1 MIRMG
6 KRHTIAAGTR
16 ALAVALLVLWG
27 ALVALHSSTPSAL
40 AHHWAPSWNRGGT
53 HNLYLAFNDNNTQ
66 YSAAVRDGVGRYTQ
80 NPNMPI
86 IFNLQSNYSMSNFD
100 FSDNPGLPSNTLG
113 RTHNSTTAG
122 SDNVCA
128 QGTITY
134 VWIEL
139 NPNGLGSDWSKQLWT
154 VMHEA
159 GHGIA
164 LGHSE
169 ANDCGINGGYPSVGY
184 GGSIMYSGYPALY
197 RSRCCACTM
206 SRMLTTS
213 TPS

>member
-1 MIRMG
+1 MRRVSHTPPPARLESYPDSTRAWHRRP
-6 KRHTIAAGTR
+6 RHTGGPQGSTTAGARGDAHQPGAAGR
-16 ALAVALLVLWG
+16 GERRGLAQHGEA
-27 ALVALHSSTPSAL
+27 S
-40 AHHWAPSWNRGGT
+40 
-53 HNLYLAFNDNNTQ
+53 
-66 YSAAVRDGVGRYTQ
+66 
-80 NPNMPI
+80 
-86 IFNLQSNYSMSNFD
+86 
-100 FSDNPGLPSNTLG
+100 PGLPSNTLG

-164 LGHSE
+164 LGHSD

-184 GGSIMYSGYPALY
+184 GGSIMYSGYLGFLSQPVLRLHDEQDVNDLY
-197 RSRCCACTM
+197 
-206 SRMLTTS
+206 
-213 TPS
+213 P